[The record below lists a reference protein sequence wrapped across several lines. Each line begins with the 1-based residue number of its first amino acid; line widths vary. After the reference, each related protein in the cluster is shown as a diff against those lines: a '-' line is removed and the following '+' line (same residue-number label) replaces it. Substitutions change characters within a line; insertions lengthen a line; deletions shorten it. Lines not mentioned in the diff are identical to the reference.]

1 MTVLQWRRRPLT
13 TPPAPKAAVAPI
25 SWLAPGEY
33 AGRARFRPS
42 DGAIL
47 TPALQRAIGQVV
59 EVRFAGMAAHD
70 EPFAGQALYVEW
82 RHDKFLDGCVIPT
95 QDLEFI
101 D

>member
-33 AGRARFRPS
+33 AGRARFRPGE
-42 DGAIL
+42 GAIL
-47 TPALQRAIGQVV
+47 TPALQRAIGLVV
-59 EVRFAGMAAHD
+59 EVKFAGIAAHD

-82 RHDKFLDGCVIPT
+82 RHDRLLDGCVIPT